1 MARTELNATTG
12 SLLISEPQLSD
23 NFFKRSVILLSEH
36 DTKGTLGF
44 ILNKITDIKI
54 NDAVEDFPQFDAP
67 LFFGGPVDTDTLFY
81 IHTVCHLLTDSKEII
96 DGVYLGGD
104 YDRLKFLIDTKQ
116 IKPGQIRFYAGY
128 SGWSPQQL
136 EEELQVNAWMLG
148 TANQQ
153 FTFYPEP
160 EVLWSQVLRSMKNK
174 YSLLANFPDDPNLN

>member
-67 LFFGGPVDTDTLFY
+67 LFL
-81 IHTVCHLLTDSKEII
+81 
-96 DGVYLGGD
+96 
-104 YDRLKFLIDTKQ
+104 
-116 IKPGQIRFYAGY
+116 
-128 SGWSPQQL
+128 
-136 EEELQVNAWMLG
+136 
-148 TANQQ
+148 
-153 FTFYPEP
+153 
-160 EVLWSQVLRSMKNK
+160 EVLLIPIL
-174 YSLLANFPDDPNLN
+174 YFIYIL